1 MVSLKAMRSRPSRSK
16 SRPSRP
22 SRARS
27 APARLNLNKN
37 EIQKMTPGEARQVL
51 RTTRLSSFARMGRR
65 GLLLVALLLLTA
77 MTSTHAMKLPVGY
90 VNLGQSAPKPA
101 PPKTVGQRV
110 SNWTKPPSTAE
121 KARRAAEIAA
131 SVAAA
136 GLGGPVGAGV
146 TGVLLLRYEYLLQ
159 FYIAVAGIIFIIYK
173 MKMKDKEL
181 QLAREQT
188 AAARHR
194 NETMERM
201 FMAAVNRGV
210 AQIAHG
216 ADPTIANVVPP
227 AVMAGPPMQYLPAP
241 VPANARRIRSVATN
255 AVRRINRTR
264 GPTNEEL
271 LARLR

>member
-1 MVSLKAMRSRPSRSK
+1 MVSLKAMRSRASRSK
-16 SRPSRP
+16 SRTSRP
-22 SRARS
+22 RS
-27 APARLNLNKN
+27 APARITLNKE
-37 EIQKMTPGEARQVL
+37 EIKQMSPGEARQVL

-65 GLLLVALLLLTA
+65 GVVLVSLLLLTA
-77 MTSTHAMKLPVGY
+77 MTSTQALPVGY
-90 VNLGQSAPKPA
+90 VNLGQSTPKPA
-101 PPKTVGQRV
+101 TPKTMGQRI
-110 SNWTKPPSTAE
+110 SNWAKPPSPAE

-136 GLGGPVGAGV
+136 GLGGPVGSAV
-146 TGVLLLRYEYLLQ
+146 TGIMLLRYDYLVQ
-159 FYIAVAGIIFIIYK
+159 FYIAVIGAVFIIYK

-210 AQIAHG
+210 AQVAHG

-227 AVMAGPPMQYLPAP
+227 AVMAGPPMQHLPAP
-241 VPANARRIRSVATN
+241 VATNARRVRSVATN
-255 AVRRINRTR
+255 AVRRINRAR
-264 GPTNEEL
+264 VPSNAEL